1 MTTPTPFPDNWSYLK
16 TELNWLDRLLSLAIA
31 RYRKERKEL
40 EPLMKSRADRA
51 TSHWWKGLIVVDGTI
66 AQDAPATVAKP
77 QPAKN
82 SYQQQLEA
90 KIQVSRQQGIHLG
103 LPDLRDRLRL
113 SLFEKNLV
121 LVALAPEIS
130 RRYTHIY
137 NYLQEADPNASG
149 LPTVDLLLRL
159 LCRSDPEWRTAR
171 GCLTAN
177 SPLMQQGLLKL
188 SDLQPEPLLG
198 RTVQLSGSLVD
209 YLLADQPVDRALEHL
224 LQPVESAI
232 ALPRNVTTISPRQ
245 DASLWEQLVLPPV
258 LLNQLQHLSHR
269 VQRVQ
274 QMQSETPLAEPGFV
288 LIVAGAAGTG
298 KTMAVQAI
306 SQTLEQSVV
315 IVDLA
320 VVPTTQYLSLLHSLV
335 TEAPALLLLK
345 SAYCWFGKH
354 SLLPPSEQ
362 AWFIEQRRATNA
374 LTFLSVQQPQEIA
387 INWRGQLPLLKFLMP
402 DAKARLQLW
411 RQAFA
416 SQAPLA
422 EAIDWQ
428 RLSRLPL
435 TGGAIREIAQEAQ
448 LMATEQIEVEHIWQ
462 ACKLLYPDALRS
474 RSR

>member
-40 EPLMKSRADRA
+40 EPLLKTQVDRA

-77 QPAKN
+77 QPAQN
-82 SYQQQLEA
+82 TYQQQLEA

-103 LPDLRDRLRL
+103 LPYLRDRLQL

-137 NYLQEADPNASG
+137 NYLQEADSSATG

-171 GCLTAN
+171 SCLTAH
-177 SPLMQQGLLKL
+177 SPLVQQGFLKL
-188 SDLQPEPLLG
+188 SDLHPEPLLG
-198 RTVQLSGSLVD
+198 RTVRLVEPLVD
-209 YLLADQPVDRALEHL
+209 YLLADQPADTALEHL

-232 ALPRNVTTISPRQ
+232 ALPRKVTTVTLRQ
-245 DASLWEQLVLPPV
+245 ETSLWEQLMLPPV
-258 LLNQLQHLSHR
+258 LLNQLQHLSQR
-269 VQRVQ
+269 VQRVEQ
-274 QMQSETPLAEPGFV
+274 VQSETVLAEPGLV
-288 LIVAGAAGTG
+288 LVVAGARGTG

-306 SQTLEQSVV
+306 AQTLDQSIV

-320 VVPTTQYLSLLHSLV
+320 VVPTTQYLSLLQSLI
-335 TEAPALLLLK
+335 TEAPPLLLLK
-345 SAYCWFGKH
+345 SAHCWFGKH
-354 SLLPPSEQ
+354 SILPSSEQ
-362 AWFIEQRRATNA
+362 AWLIQQRRAINA
-374 LTFLSVQQPQEIA
+374 LTFLSVQHPQEIA
-387 INWRGQLPLLKFLMP
+387 INWRGQLPLLKFPMP

-411 RQAFA
+411 RQAFPPQV
-416 SQAPLA
+416 SLA
-422 EAIDWQ
+422 DAINWQ

-435 TGGAIREIAQEAQ
+435 TGGAIRAIAQEAQ
-448 LMATEQIEVEHIWQ
+448 LMATGQIEMEQIWQ
-462 ACKLLYPDALRS
+462 ACELLYPASLAARS
-474 RSR
+474 R